1 MTGLRKVLSPA
12 YTSAMNLLSGMAQA
26 RTRASTS
33 AICAQPTSV
42 IASPFDLEFFRMDQC
57 VEEVEAKPDG
67 DDQSDDRF
75 THSLSLLQLTERE
88 GVGAHQ
94 RQSRQTERY
103 ERDVEHVRL
112 LTWMAF
118 NADLR
123 KHSIAN

>member
-42 IASPFDLEFFRMDQC
+42 IGSPFDLEFFRMDQC
-57 VEEVEAKPDG
+57 IEEVEAKPDG

-75 THSLSLLQLTERE
+75 THSLSPTTDVARGRRRPSAPKPQY
-88 GVGAHQ
+88 
-94 RQSRQTERY
+94 QSPRMRC
-103 ERDVEHVRL
+103 R
-112 LTWMAF
+112 A
-118 NADLR
+118 
-123 KHSIAN
+123 